1 MTYFIPVRSHSVPF
15 THRHTHTQ
23 SFIYTH
29 ISACMNGHFFWSNWC
44 RSSAH
49 SYLIC
54 AGDGKDTGACL
65 SGPEGWAGEKAPCH
79 YVREK
84 MRLVFQENETW
95 VIPDSPR
102 SARIEGQSQCAI
114 TIQFDTGISNTPQEN
129 SRVSTVSP
137 NPGTFPQQFTSQTA
151 AQRLAGP

>member
-29 ISACMNGHFFWSNWC
+29 ISACMNRHFFWVTG
-44 RSSAH
+44 
-49 SYLIC
+49 
-54 AGDGKDTGACL
+54 AGALPIPIWFALEMGRTPGACL

-102 SARIEGQSQCAI
+102 SAQIEGQSQCAI